1 MGLPLRSG
9 VPDPAQET
17 PNTVHPANASRLKKR
32 MFITFQL
39 ELTTLKYEKSA
50 TDPQIRGG
58 KFAGARPRSLPP
70 AVGHRPAAAQR
81 LVKLHEG

>member
-17 PNTVHPANASRLKKR
+17 PKTVHPANASRLKKR

-58 KFAGARPRSLPP
+58 KFARRT
-70 AVGHRPAAAQR
+70 PAAHFRPPSGIVQPPPNA
-81 LVKLHEG
+81 L